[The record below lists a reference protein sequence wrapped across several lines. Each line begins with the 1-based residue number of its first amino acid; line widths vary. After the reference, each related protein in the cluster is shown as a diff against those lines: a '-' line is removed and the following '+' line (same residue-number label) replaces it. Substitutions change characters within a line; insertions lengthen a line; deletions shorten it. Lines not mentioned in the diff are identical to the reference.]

1 LVTISGSCRR
11 SYVKPY
17 VKRQKNDAADAE
29 AICEVVTRP
38 TMRFVALKSFGG
50 SFDINSGQTF
60 SMIVPISSETF
71 EDRRFEHVAMDS
83 LQFGRHQ

>member
-1 LVTISGSCRR
+1 
-11 SYVKPY
+11 
-17 VKRQKNDAADAE
+17 
-29 AICEVVTRP
+29 
-38 TMRFVALKSFGG
+38 MRFVALKSFGG